1 MRTYSTIL
9 GVAAWSACLGLFF
22 AGGCSA
28 TDSND
33 GFGNNTGGS
42 GGGAGSTGDA
52 GPDGTMFGCDTC
64 VGTVYQPC
72 DENGNYLETVD
83 CDPQVCVVGEGCRDC
98 VPGSNVCVGSEIHEC
113 GPDGTPGAL
122 VETCDASAGET
133 CLDGECQTECDLLED
148 SPSNIG
154 CEFWVVDLPNERGM
168 NSAADDPFGVVLTNA
183 GQTTANVVI
192 EINEAPLGQPQQLV
206 PVVNIS
212 IPPGKLEKVEL
223 PMRELTGWYPGYP
236 DPPGPPMTQITSN
249 AFRITSSTP
258 LIVYQFNVF
267 TNSFSNDASLLLP
280 KSGLGRVYR
289 VLGMPTANPK
299 QIEIPGA
306 PWFEGIP
313 DHTSVTVVATEPDTL
328 VSVKVGH
335 DILGDGAGIP
345 AANAGDTVSATLQQ
359 FDVLNLSSRC
369 DVIMCTGDMTGT
381 IVEASRP
388 VSVFVSSERT
398 IAPFS
403 NDVPQPPNYSGD
415 NCCTDHLEEQM
426 FPVTS
431 LGKEF
436 VITHSPPR
444 GGVSATADPDVL
456 RFMGV
461 AETAVVE
468 TNLPPPMNQFTLEP
482 GQMLESWATTD
493 FVATSSQPIMIGQ
506 ILLSQQ
512 YCSVVTGDPSLT
524 IFPPIEQFRQSYIFL
539 VPSSWTANYF
549 VLATP
554 KGNTFTL
561 DDGPFPTDCATLPAG
576 TVNGQELEAI
586 RCNVSEGSHKVAGDL
601 PFGIT
606 VYGYG
611 NAGSYAFAGGADVK
625 EIYEPP
631 PLK

>member
-1 MRTYSTIL
+1 MRIFPLTL
-9 GVAAWSACLGLFF
+9 GVVAAIASGSFLL

-28 TDSND
+28 NDSSD
-33 GFGNNTGGS
+33 GFGNN
-42 GGGAGSTGDA
+42 GGGAGGGGTVDA
-52 GPDGTMFGCDTC
+52 GPDGTMFGCNTC
-64 VGTVYQPC
+64 VGNAYQPC
-72 DENGNYLETVD
+72 DANGKPLPEVD
-83 CDPQVCVVGEGCRDC
+83 CDPLVCVVGMGCLEC
-98 VPGSNVCVGSEIHEC
+98 TPGTNVCVGSEIHAC
-113 GPDGTPGAL
+113 DDNGSPGAL
-122 VETCDASAGET
+122 VAICEASLGET
-133 CLDGECQTECDLLED
+133 CLDGECQTECDVLTD

-192 EINEAPLGQPQQLV
+192 EVNNAPPGQPQQLA
-206 PVVNIS
+206 PIVNIS

-236 DPPGPPMTQITSN
+236 DPPGPPMTQLTSN

-258 LIVYQFNVF
+258 LVVYQFNVF

-289 VLGMPTANPK
+289 VLAMPTANPK

-306 PWFEGIP
+306 PWIAGIP
-313 DHTSVTVVATEPDTL
+313 DHISVTVVGTEPDTL
-328 VSVKVGH
+328 VSVKVAH
-335 DILGDGAGIP
+335 NILGDGAAIP
-345 AANAGDTVSATLQQ
+345 AANAGDTVTATLGA

-369 DVIMCTGDMTGT
+369 DVIICTGDMTGT
-381 IVEASRP
+381 IVESSKP
-388 VSVFVSSERT
+388 VAVFASSERT

-403 NDVPQPPNYSGD
+403 SDVPEPPNYSGN

-444 GGVSATADPDVL
+444 GGTSAYADPDVL

-461 AETAVVE
+461 AEPAQVT
-468 TNLPPPMNQFTLEP
+468 TNLPPPMNQFTLQP
-482 GQMLESWATTD
+482 GQMIESWANVD
-493 FVATSSQPIMIGQ
+493 FIASSTQPIMIGQ
-506 ILLSQQ
+506 ILLSQG
-512 YCSVVTGDPSLT
+512 YCSQVLGDPSLT
-524 IFPPIEQFRQSYIFL
+524 IFPPTEQFRQSYIFL
-539 VPSSWTANYF
+539 VPGSWTANYF

-554 KGNTFTL
+554 KNNVFTL
-561 DDGPFPTDCATLPAG
+561 DDGPLPTDCTTMQAG
-576 TVNGQELEAI
+576 SINGNEYQAV
-586 RCNVSEGSHKVAGDL
+586 RCPISEGSHKVAGDL

-611 NAGSYAFAGGADVK
+611 SAGSYAFAGGADVK